1 MSSSKQHRPAFT
13 AMGVAIASGWVF
25 VALVPL
31 PGTPPERIIAG
42 LLLGTIYGQ
51 ATLAAV
57 WTAIGP
63 FRFRYR
69 LLLALV
75 CLGGMFA
82 ALGILASHSP
92 IAGTLM
98 IGVSMVVQWVLV
110 QVPLWCLVWWNG
122 LRIQHVQAAAPT
134 RSVPSGQFGIRQL
147 MVFTAVIAVLLGVG
161 RMLVVA
167 VDWSSALPGVVVHE
181 APIFGFIVLV
191 NTLYTLPLA
200 LAVLMRRWNLLAWF
214 IGAAMVA
221 AATQVEVAVIER
233 MIQGRPNAELPILL
247 WTMNLCQSAWVVA
260 LLAILRVTGFRLAT
274 TSQSGESP
282 FASTG

>member
-1 MSSSKQHRPAFT
+1 
-13 AMGVAIASGWVF
+13 MGVAIACGWAF

-31 PGTPPERIIAG
+31 PGMPPERIIAG

-110 QVPLWCLVWWNG
+110 QLPLWCLVWWNG

-167 VDWSSALPGVVVHE
+167 VDWNRALPGVVVHE

-233 MIQGRPNAELPILL
+233 MIQGRPNADLNVLL
-247 WTMNLCQSAWVVA
+247 WTMNLCQSVWVVA
-260 LLAILRVTGFRLAT
+260 LLAILRVTGYRLAT